1 VPVPEDQLPVR
12 LPPVDEI
19 DFSRSGVAPL
29 ATAEAFVNA
38 ACPQCGGPARRDT
51 DTMDTFV
58 DSSWY
63 YIRYCSPDRD
73 DVAFATDAVAKWM
86 PVDQY
91 TGGIEHAIL
100 HLLYSR
106 FFVKAL
112 HDLGY
117 VGFVEPFTR
126 LKSQGMVVMDGA
138 AMSKSRGNL
147 VEPRGIIEEFGADT
161 LRATMLFSGP
171 IEDDV
176 DWADVSTAGMFKW
189 LSRLARLTDEHIA
202 AGGVDSGGDE
212 GLRRVTHRTIRDV
225 TADFEAFKYNTA
237 LAKLMT
243 LTNEISAAFRERE
256 VRGGDVQH
264 ALEVIQIMLSPV
276 APHIAEEL
284 WHRLGHSDFVAEQ
297 RWPEFDAT
305 LLIESTL
312 QIPVQV
318 DGRVRDTITVTAGKG
333 QDDVVAVARRADNV
347 ARHLSGRELVKVV
360 WVPDRLLNLVT
371 RPG

>member
-1 VPVPEDQLPVR
+1 
-12 LPPVDEI
+12 
-19 DFSRSGVAPL
+19 
-29 ATAEAFVNA
+29 
-38 ACPQCGGPARRDT
+38 
-51 DTMDTFV
+51 
-58 DSSWY
+58 
-63 YIRYCSPDRD
+63 
-73 DVAFATDAVAKWM
+73 M

-112 HDLGY
+112 HDLGHLD
-117 VGFVEPFTR
+117 FVEPFTR

-147 VEPRGIIEEFGADT
+147 VEPGSIIEEFGADT
-161 LRATMLFSGP
+161 LRATMLFAGP
-171 IEDDV
+171 IEDDL

-202 AGGVDSGGDE
+202 ADAAGQADAD
-212 GLRRVTHRTIRDV
+212 LRRATHRTIRDV

-243 LTNEISAAFRERE
+243 LTNEVSSAFRERG

-264 ALEVIQIMLSPV
+264 ALEVIQIMLSPI

-284 WHRLGHSDFVAEQ
+284 WHRLDHGDFVAQQ
-297 RWPEFDAT
+297 RWPEFDAS
-305 LLIESTL
+305 LLVEQTV

-318 DGRVRDTITVTAGKG
+318 DGRVRDTIAVPMGVG
-333 QDDVVAVARRADNV
+333 RDDVVAAARRSANV
-347 ARHLSGRELVKVV
+347 DRHLAGRVV
-360 WVPDRLLNLVT
+360 AKAIWVPDRLLNLVT
-371 RPG
+371 RPE